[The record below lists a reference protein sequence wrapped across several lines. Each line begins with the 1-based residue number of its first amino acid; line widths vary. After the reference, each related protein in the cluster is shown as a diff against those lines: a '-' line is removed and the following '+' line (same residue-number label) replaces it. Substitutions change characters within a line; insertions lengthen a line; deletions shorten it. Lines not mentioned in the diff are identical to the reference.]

1 MADVTP
7 FSYRVFLLRTWEE
20 EPGHPGGQRFS
31 LEDPSTGR
39 RYGFAEAAEL
49 VRFLEDLRGQEG
61 DNGDTGETSRCDAEE
76 TLAHRE

>member
-1 MADVTP
+1 MADATP

-20 EPGHPGGQRFS
+20 EPSQPGGQRFS

-49 VRFLEDLRGQEG
+49 VRFLEELRGQEDDRGGTG
-61 DNGDTGETSRCDAEE
+61 DISRCDSEE